1 MTDLSHEEELRVT
14 AGETEGATSRHN
26 DGRMAG
32 ESDGSP
38 DYGDPVDAATHKV
51 RSGDT
56 LASIAKQYDTSVE
69 ALKFLNGVSNAL
81 LIRVGQELLVRWI
94 VVDGQTLSNVAD
106 AYNASRFTRV
116 RTTPSS
122 LATRSNIHKPEHLE
136 AGQMLRLP

>member
-14 AGETEGATSRHN
+14 AGETGDATSRHN

-38 DYGDPVDAATHKV
+38 AYGDPVDEATHKV
-51 RSGDT
+51 RSGET
-56 LASIAKQYDTSVE
+56 LASIAKEYDTSVE

-81 LIRVGQELLVRWI
+81 LIRTGQELLVRWVI
-94 VVDGQTLSNVAD
+94 VDGQTLSNVAD

-122 LATRSNIHKPEHLE
+122 LATRSNIYNPDRIEI
-136 AGQMLRLP
+136 GQPVRLP